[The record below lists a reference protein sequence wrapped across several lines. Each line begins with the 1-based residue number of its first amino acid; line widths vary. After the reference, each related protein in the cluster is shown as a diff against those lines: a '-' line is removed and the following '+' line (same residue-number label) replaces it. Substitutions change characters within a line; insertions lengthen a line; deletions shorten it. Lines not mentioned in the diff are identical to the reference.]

1 MENTQVTETAPEN
14 VISGYAS
21 EKKKEAKQVI
31 ERMKALANRYKKT
44 GINKENICGIV
55 STLMME
61 VNKLKGLRGPEKKEL
76 VIDLIYSLIE
86 QIDEGEEDSELEIV
100 LKKMVP
106 PMIDSFSV
114 MLKVSKVCSCF
125 GK

>member
-1 MENTQVTETAPEN
+1 MNAPEA
-14 VISGYAS
+14 VLAGYDDKS
-21 EKKKEAKQVI
+21 KEAQLVI
-31 ERMKALANRYKKT
+31 ERVKTLANRYKKT

-61 VNKLKGLRGPEKKEL
+61 VNSIKTLKGPEKKDL
-76 VIDLIYSLIE
+76 VIDLIYSIIE
-86 QIDEGEEDSELEIV
+86 QIDEGDEDSELEVV

-114 MLKVSKVCSCF
+114 MLKITKGCGCF

>member
-1 MENTQVTETAPEN
+1 MSTPESVLAGYDDKSKEGKL
-14 VISGYAS
+14 VIQRV
-21 EKKKEAKQVI
+21 KT
-31 ERMKALANRYKKT
+31 LTNRYKRT

-61 VNKLKGLRGPEKKEL
+61 VNKIKTLSGQDKKEL
-76 VIDLIYSLIE
+76 VIDLIYSIIE
-86 QIDEGEEDSELEIV
+86 EIDEGEEDSEIEVV

-114 MLKVSKVCSCF
+114 MLKVTKGCGCF

>member
-1 MENTQVTETAPEN
+1 MNAPEA
-14 VISGYAS
+14 VLAGYDDKS
-21 EKKKEAKQVI
+21 KEAQLVI
-31 ERMKALANRYKKT
+31 ERVKTLANRYKKT

-61 VNKLKGLRGPEKKEL
+61 VNSIKTLKGPEKKEL
-76 VIDLIYSLIE
+76 VIDLIYSIIE
-86 QIDEGEEDSELEIV
+86 QIDEGDEDSELEVV

-114 MLKVSKVCSCF
+114 MLKITKGCGCF

>member
-1 MENTQVTETAPEN
+1 MSAPEN
-14 VISGYAS
+14 VLAGYDDKS
-21 EKKKEAKQVI
+21 KEGKLVI
-31 ERMKALANRYKKT
+31 QRVKTLANRYKRT

-61 VNKLKGLRGPEKKEL
+61 VNNIKTLSGPDKKEL
-76 VIDLIYSLIE
+76 EIDLIYSIIE
-86 QIDEGEEDSELEIV
+86 EIDEGEEDSEIEVV

-114 MLKVSKVCSCF
+114 MLKVTKGCGCF